1 VLIAF
6 TSDYGHADEFVG
18 VCKAVMLG
26 LAPDARVVDLGHDV
40 PPHDVRAGAL
50 LLVRAVQY
58 LPEDCIVLAVVDP
71 GVGTERRLIGV
82 EVAGGVMLGPDNGL
96 LAPAVAMAGGAQRVI
111 SLDDPEYHL
120 PAPGPTFAGR
130 DVLSPAAGHL
140 AAGVD
145 LGDLGTAV
153 DPATLVPGLVSLPE
167 VRDDGTIVGE
177 VWWVDRFGN
186 AQLNVD
192 PGELQ
197 VAGCSL
203 GSRVEVRVRDAA
215 GGEQIRVARWVT
227 TYAEAKPSELV
238 MLVDSYGLLALCLDR
253 ASASDELGL
262 RAGSGVTL
270 VPEGAGSAGAV
281 GSAGAGGAG
290 GTAEDPSGVET
301 PVELSRRGDQ

>member
-1 VLIAF
+1 MIAF

-40 PPHDVRAGAL
+40 PAHDVRAGAL

-58 LPEDCIVLAVVDP
+58 LPEDCVVLAVVDP

-82 EVAGGVMLGPDNGL
+82 EVAGGVLLGPDNGL
-96 LAPAVAMAGGAQRVI
+96 LAPAVAMAGGARRVI
-111 SLDDPEYHL
+111 SLDNADYHL

-145 LGDLGTAV
+145 LGDLGTPV

-203 GSRVEVRVRDAA
+203 GSRVEVHLRAA
-215 GGEQIRVARWVT
+215 GSGHAEQIRVARWVT

-253 ASASDELGL
+253 ASAADELGM

-270 VPEGAGSAGAV
+270 VPEGAGGSAGAV
-281 GSAGAGGAG
+281 D
-290 GTAEDPSGVET
+290 DPGVET